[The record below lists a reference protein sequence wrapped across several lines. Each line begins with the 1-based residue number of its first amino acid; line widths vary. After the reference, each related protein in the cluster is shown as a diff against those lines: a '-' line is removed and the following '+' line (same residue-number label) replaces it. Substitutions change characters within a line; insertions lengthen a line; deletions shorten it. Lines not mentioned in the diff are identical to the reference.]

1 MIDVDG
7 EVNSWS
13 ALWWKLYSNSVIFKV
28 DSHYEQWYY
37 KDLKEWVH
45 YIPVKSDLSDLEE
58 RYQWALQNEEKC
70 KQININSTEF
80 IKLHSYDYVLKTI
93 KI

>member
-1 MIDVDG
+1 MINPIQYNLPFERFLNPGYSIIPNIDMDI
-7 EVNSWS
+7 ESE
-13 ALWWKLYSNSVIFKV
+13 LWDDLFSNI
-28 DSHYEQWYY
+28 
-37 KDLKEWVH
+37 
-45 YIPVKSDLSDLEE
+45 KSDLSDLEE